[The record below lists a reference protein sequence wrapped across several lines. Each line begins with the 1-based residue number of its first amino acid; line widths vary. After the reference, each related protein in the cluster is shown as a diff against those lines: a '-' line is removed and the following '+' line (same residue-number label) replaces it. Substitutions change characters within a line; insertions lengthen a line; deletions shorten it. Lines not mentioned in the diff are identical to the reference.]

1 MIKTPNT
8 TSQAKKSEQQ
18 TQQNQQ
24 VELVNPSFNVE
35 DTTTTLNLN
44 ETAEQTAIIQEMSTK
59 GFSSIRNRMKQRVLK
74 VLETPDQLFSPK
86 AYAAMIGEE
95 DSSSNAIWSRKQGSK
110 CADRW
115 PFPLLCIIKAPH
127 EKQKTGRGSCSYLLP
142 RFFLSLVACSWVALL
157 VTQMVKLIDQGSA
170 LLQDFIELFS
180 WVAFCTCHIYS
191 WYTVIQAAQDGTIG
205 RRYCLAE
212 ELMHDKIEKKDLK
225 VRREWI
231 LFGLLWVVVSIFISI
246 SGYGKIHIS
255 STIDI
260 APFIN
265 SYILLPSFVL
275 NGVMDAR
282 TYDLLSNTKMVHMLT
297 EKLFDQVDETG
308 KTKIDDLE
316 FSKLLNT
323 VRKLVA
329 AIQMFSVSSTPCF
342 QFVCYVYSS
351 LLIFSFFSFLF

>member
-1 MIKTPNT
+1 
-8 TSQAKKSEQQ
+8 
-18 TQQNQQ
+18 
-24 VELVNPSFNVE
+24 
-35 DTTTTLNLN
+35 
-44 ETAEQTAIIQEMSTK
+44 
-59 GFSSIRNRMKQRVLK
+59 MKQRVLK

-110 CADRW
+110 CADWVLLR
-115 PFPLLCIIKAPH
+115 LLCIIKAPH

-142 RFFLSLVACSWVALL
+142 RFFLSLVACFWVALL
-157 VTQMVKLIDQGSA
+157 VIQMVKLIAQGSA
-170 LLQDFIELFS
+170 PLQSFIELFS

-231 LFGLLWVVVSIFISI
+231 FFGLLWVLVAIFNGVVRLGNTPMLIEILITIFEIPLF
-246 SGYGKIHIS
+246 Y
-255 STIDI
+255 T
-260 APFIN
+260 
-265 SYILLPSFVL
+265 YILLPSFVL

-308 KTKIDDLE
+308 KTKIDDSE

-329 AIQMFSVSSTPCF
+329 AIQMFSVSSTLFF
-342 QFVCYVYSS
+342 QFLRVLCVQYSS
-351 LLIFSFFSFLF
+351 